1 MGRIQAQIRLRQD
14 MNRAL
19 LAVLVVLLGASLAAA
34 QEPLAGSLS
43 IHDPSTMIKHG
54 SRYYIFA
61 TGNNIASKSSPD
73 KMNWTN
79 GPAVFSSPPSWTTSA
94 VPGFGGTF
102 WAPDI
107 IYLNGLYR
115 LYYSVS
121 TFGSQVSA
129 IGLVTNPTLDPT
141 DPNYLWTDQGAV
153 IQSSSSVNYNA
164 IDPSVMF
171 AADGRLWMT
180 FGSFWT
186 GIKMIEL
193 DPATGKRITPTSTV
207 YSLATHP
214 PSTAIEGSCL
224 IQRSNYYYLFV
235 NWDTCCS
242 GVDSTYN
249 IRVGRSASVTGPYFD
264 QNNAS
269 LASGGGTMFLESSG
283 RYIGPG
289 HAGILPEGETNW
301 FTYHYYD
308 GNNNGNSKLGMGRLI
323 WDADGW
329 PVLTNDWSAFYTFE
343 ADAREHLAQY
353 NGTLQRGA
361 VVTNETGRGK
371 VLSLDG
377 VTNYVALR
385 FPVAN
390 ASTFA
395 AWVKWNGGNDW
406 QRIFD
411 FGNGTSKYL
420 FLSPRAGVGG
430 KLHFAITTSSTG
442 GEQIIDG
449 PAAFPTG
456 SWSHVAVTLDGSKG
470 WLYLNGNPIATNS
483 SLTIR
488 PWQTLARSN
497 YLGKSQWPLDP
508 AFNGKIDSFRIFGRA
523 LSAAEIKDL
532 AYAHPSL
539 AHRYSFTSNAWDSIG
554 MAHGTLMGDAF
565 VTNGALHLTGTSGGY
580 VNLPGGL
587 VSGSSAVTIEFWA
600 AFGVN
605 GNWARVFDFGNIS
618 GTNGSQY
625 LFFSPHTG
633 TGTHHTEISSSSTVN
648 LDIPGTL
655 DNRSLFVACIVD
667 PTNGY
672 TAIYTNGVL
681 EKAATNTLPAL
692 SSVNAS
698 WSFIGRSLFSADAW
712 LNATID
718 EFRIYDG
725 RLTPEEIATDYSF
738 GPDALALPV
747 SLAQSNSPIALNLS
761 WPSYAVGFVPE
772 SSSVLGDAAIWA
784 PLTQS
789 LTLNNDRWQLALPAT
804 NAAQFYRLR
813 R

>member
-1 MGRIQAQIRLRQD
+1 MAKVRVRLPGRKGTGRGLMA
-14 MNRAL
+14 AL
-19 LAVLVVLLGASLAAA
+19 LVLLGASLAAA
-34 QEPLAGSLS
+34 QEPLTGSLS
-43 IHDPSTMIKHG
+43 IHDPSTMIKQG
-54 SRYYIFA
+54 GRYYIFA
-61 TGNNIASKSSPD
+61 TGNNIASKSSAD
-73 KMNWTN
+73 KMNWSS
-79 GPAVFSSPPSWTTSA
+79 GLAVFSSPPSWTTSA

-102 WAPDI
+102 WAPDV

-121 TFGSQVSA
+121 TFGSQIST
-129 IGLVTNPTLDPT
+129 IGLVTNPTLDPA

-164 IDPSVMF
+164 IDPSVML

-186 GIKMIEL
+186 GIKMIQL

-249 IRVGRSASVTGPYFD
+249 IRVGRSASVTGPYLD
-264 QNNAS
+264 HDGVS
-269 LASGGGTMFLESSG
+269 LASGGGTMFLESTA
-283 RYIGPG
+283 RFIGPG
-289 HAGILPEGETNW
+289 HAGVMPEGETNW

-308 GNNNGNSKLGMGRLI
+308 GNNNGNSKLGMGRLY
-323 WDADGW
+323 WTDDGW
-329 PVLTNDWSAFYTFE
+329 PALTNDWSAFYTFDV
-343 ADAREHLAQY
+343 DAREHLAQY
-353 NGTLQRGA
+353 NGTLRNGA
-361 VVTNETGRGK
+361 AIINEAGRGK
-371 VLSLDG
+371 VLGLTLSNQF
-377 VTNYVALR
+377 VTL
-385 FPVAN
+385 PISVAN

-395 AWVKWNGGNDW
+395 AWVKWDGGADW

-411 FGNGTSKYL
+411 FGNGTNKYL
-420 FLSPRAGVGG
+420 FLTPRANTG
-430 KLHFAITTSSTG
+430 KMRFAIKNG
-442 GEQIIDG
+442 GAEQTLD
-449 PAAFPTG
+449 APTALPTN
-456 SWSHVAVTLDGSKG
+456 SWCQVAVALDGAKG
-470 WLYLNGNPIATNS
+470 VLYLNGNPVGTNAG
-483 SLTIR
+483 LTIR
-488 PWQTLARSN
+488 PWQVLARSN
-497 YLGKSQWPLDP
+497 YVGESQFTADP
-508 AFNGKIDSFRIFGRA
+508 TFSGRIDSFRIFGRP
-523 LSAAEIKDL
+523 LSSSEIKDL
-532 AYAHPSL
+532 AYAHPAL

-554 MAHGTLMGDAF
+554 MAHGVLMGNAS
-565 VTNGALHLTGTSGGY
+565 VTNGALHLTGASGGY

-747 SLAQSNSPIALNLS
+747 SLVQSNSPIALNLS

-772 SSSVLGDAAIWA
+772 SSSDLGDAAIWA

-789 LTLNNDRWQLALPAT
+789 LTLNNDRWQLALPTT